1 VLENPPLT
9 IYEPL
14 ATIKI
19 KKMEQTYFILSK
31 GKIKSLFWYF
41 GILLFIGLIL
51 TIYVLVNEMF
61 LFKLNVTSLSLI
73 GGIGMAL
80 LGSTIFYFRKLY
92 KSAINNILNTPQN
105 ENDKVKETGLHLY
118 YFLRPIFS
126 IVFAVLIHI
135 GLKASVAIVT
145 VKETNLD
152 EGMIY
157 LTMIISFFIG
167 FASGDVITKLENVSK
182 EIANKTIEKIT

>member
-1 VLENPPLT
+1 
-9 IYEPL
+9 
-14 ATIKI
+14 
-19 KKMEQTYFILSK
+19 MEQTYFVLSK

-41 GILLFIGLIL
+41 GILLFVGLAL

-61 LFKLNVTSLSLI
+61 IFKLNVTSLSLI

-92 KSAINNILNTPQN
+92 KSAINNILNIPQN
-105 ENDKVKETGLHLY
+105 ENDKIKETGLYLY

-157 LTMIISFFIG
+157 LTMIVSFFIG
-167 FASGDVITKLENVSK
+167 FASGDVVTKLENISK